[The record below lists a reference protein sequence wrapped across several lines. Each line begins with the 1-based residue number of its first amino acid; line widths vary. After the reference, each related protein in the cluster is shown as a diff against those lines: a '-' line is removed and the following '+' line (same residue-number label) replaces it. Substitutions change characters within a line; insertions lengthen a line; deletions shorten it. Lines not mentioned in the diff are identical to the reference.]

1 MITTNAIVVDEDVGR
16 GRLCYVRLNMAAMS
30 RTDER
35 LPTPASDFTES
46 SPDGDR
52 DTASG
57 LVSAGPSFGQTQA
70 HT

>member
-1 MITTNAIVVDEDVGR
+1 
-16 GRLCYVRLNMAAMS
+16 MAAMS